1 MSTPPKKRGRP
12 PKLKGAKIPYD
23 EVDRLLVEGE
33 LVDGPEGQQRVWL
46 TQRDIAERF
55 GVSPGLIGA
64 YAKRMNTQMRKL
76 ALQSGTTLP
85 PRTLA
90 ETEVETDEDSAED
103 QSDAPKR
110 RPGRPRKSEAP
121 LISLEELDRL
131 LVYGEVVQTEDGAST
146 TRYPTY
152 RELAER
158 YDVALSYIS
167 SYVKSHN
174 CVRRREDAKTR
185 VALRVDEKLIE
196 KRAEAIAV
204 GRDDVVRLIDEFL
217 LGFEKALREGRV
229 RSDNPTD
236 VNTFVRL
243 KEFIMGG
250 ADSRQELHAALSLE
264 SIQQRYARMLK
275 LQRDAPELTGMV
287 DATPRPQ
294 LSSAGESNNA
304 AAVLFSAPC
313 SLPEDAMSPPP
324 AIDVPA
330 EKLDETG
337 TSALLTSCTEGE
349 K

>member
-33 LVDGPEGQQRVWL
+33 LVDGPDGQQRIWL

-64 YAKRMNTQMRKL
+64 YAKRMKTQMRKL

-90 ETEVETDEDSAED
+90 ETEAETDDDSTDD

-158 YDVALSYIS
+158 YDVALSYVS

-174 CVRRREDAKTR
+174 CVRRRENAKTR

-250 ADSRQELHAALSLE
+250 ADSRQELHAALSLD

-294 LSSAGESNNA
+294 LSSAGESNKA
-304 AAVLFSAPC
+304 VAVLFSTPC
-313 SLPEDAMSPPP
+313 SLSEEAMSPPLV
-324 AIDVPA
+324 IDVPA
-330 EKLDETG
+330 EKPDETG